1 MSAHVWGRRLSVAE
15 RPVCTEPGWLYLSLA
30 QWDLVCN
37 SNKLKEMAQ
46 SVFMAGILVGGL
58 VLGDLSDR

>member
-1 MSAHVWGRRLSVAE
+1 MA
-15 RPVCTEPGWLYLSLA
+15 GWLSLSPA

-46 SVFMAGILVGGL
+46 SIFMAGILIGGL